1 MVQHQKRGIFILFNS
16 EPIRDK
22 INVIATVSRSENLV
36 HSEQY
41 IKFYLANDVVG
52 RKTTWLR
59 KTYLGYPAMSKNE
72 Y

>member
-22 INVIATVSRSENLV
+22 INVIATVSRSQNLL
-36 HSEQY
+36 HSKQY
-41 IKFYLANDVVG
+41 IKFHLANDVVG
-52 RKTTWLR
+52 RKTAWLR

>member
-22 INVIATVSRSENLV
+22 INVIATVPRSENLV

>member
-22 INVIATVSRSENLV
+22 INVIATVSRSQNLRR
-36 HSEQY
+36 QY
-41 IKFYLANDVVG
+41 IKFPLANYVVG
-52 RKTTWLR
+52 RKTAWLR
-59 KTYLGYPAMSKNE
+59 KTYLGYSAMSKNE